1 MLWLCACAVCLL
13 FDDLQSKKKKTRE
26 TRNTMHVRLT
36 TILAHPLKVLSK
48 HS

>member
-1 MLWLCACAVCLL
+1 MALRAVCVCVVCVY
-13 FDDLQSKKKKTRE
+13 LQSKKKKMRE
-26 TRNTMHVRLT
+26 TANTMQVRLT